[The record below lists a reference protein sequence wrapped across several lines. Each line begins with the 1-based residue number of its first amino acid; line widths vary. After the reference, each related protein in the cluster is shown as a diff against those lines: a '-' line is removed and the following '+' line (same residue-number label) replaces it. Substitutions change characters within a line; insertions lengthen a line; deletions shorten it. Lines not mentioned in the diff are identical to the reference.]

1 MDSLNFEKNQIQN
14 FFKQKARLQNHNKT
28 TSNKQGKKGEFMDS
42 AKYMLQAIGEDK
54 FSALSKDLCAGGN
67 ISNPTCG
74 ESGTANKAR
83 SAKSAVD
90 NYNTLLNCSN
100 SIKEACT
107 MPTHIFNAT
116 KKALLDNCAYI
127 FNKSKTASD
136 GKYFDL
142 LLQNHI

>member
-1 MDSLNFEKNQIQN
+1 MCVQ
-14 FFKQKARLQNHNKT
+14 AG
-28 TSNKQGKKGEFMDS
+28 TSATQPVVNLAQ
-42 AKYMLQAIGEDK
+42 LTRQ
-54 FSALSKDLCAGGN
+54 DLL
-67 ISNPTCG
+67 
-74 ESGTANKAR
+74 R
-83 SAKSAVD
+83 VLF

-136 GKYFDL
+136 GKPFDL
-142 LLQNHI
+142 LIPNHRIF